1 MSSLTV
7 KDLTKSFTTTPVL
20 TGVDLHVPAG
30 SFTALLGP
38 SGCGKTTLLRLIAG
52 FDDPDSGTVALGDR
66 VVTGASRSVAARR
79 RPPGS
84 AGSPSRCWRRVSARV
99 RRWSSSLWSPS

>member
-7 KDLTKSFTTTPVL
+7 KDLTKSFTASTPVL
-20 TGVDLHVPAG
+20 TGVDLHVPSG

-52 FDDPDSGTVALGDR
+52 FDDPDSGTAMGH
-66 VVTGASRSVAARR
+66 TET
-79 RPPGS
+79 
-84 AGSPSRCWRRVSARV
+84 
-99 RRWSSSLWSPS
+99 SSNDGGGGTSLIRLQLTLWLQYL